1 MTDKD
6 KPSDVE
12 RLVLA
17 QAIYNAAGKL
27 VSTKDPDSLR
37 SEIDREYKKLYDM
50 TGSKSFDVKLRGQ
63 EVGTY
68 SVKFSQAKPPETVQQ
83 FVVNDYEKLAKAV
96 EELDISDYANF
107 IYCNLQQFAEFVLN
121 ETGEML
127 DGCEVKTIP
136 TYGRPKEYIGGSLRL
151 DLHKVADVV
160 RGELPQSFVAMLEGG
175 E

>member
-1 MTDKD
+1 MTDKE

-12 RLVLA
+12 RLILA

-37 SEIDREYKKLYDM
+37 SEIDRNYKQLYDV

-63 EVGTY
+63 DVGTY
-68 SVKFSQAKPPETVQQ
+68 SVKFSQGKPPETVTQ
-83 FVVNDYEKLAKAV
+83 FKVDDYETLARAV
-96 EELDISDYANF
+96 EALDITEYANF
-107 IYCNLQQFAEFVLN
+107 IYCNLSQFAEFVFTT
-121 ETGEML
+121 TGEML
-127 DGCEVKTIP
+127 DGCSLETFT
-136 TYGRPKEYIGGSLRL
+136 TYGKPKEYIGGSLRL